1 MADNS
6 LVMMALG
13 DYRFGLS
20 TAAYTSLSRSTEY
33 RWEEAERLTRAP
45 ALQWVGP
52 GGETIELQGV
62 ILPHFRGGVGQVA
75 RLRDEAGKG
84 APLQLVDGRGV
95 VWGRYCLTSIR
106 ETGGNFTS
114 DGIPRRIEF
123 QLTLKA
129 YGEDA

>member
-1 MADNS
+1 MTDPGF
-6 LVMMALG
+6 VMMALG
-13 DYRFGLS
+13 DYRFGLA

-52 GGETIELQGV
+52 GGETIELQGM
-62 ILPHFRGGVGQVA
+62 ILPHFRGGAHQVA
-75 RLRDEAGKG
+75 QMRVEAAKG
-84 APLQLVDGRGV
+84 EPLLLVDGRGV
-95 VWGRYCLTSIR
+95 VWGLYCVTQVR